1 MMYYMIILSMYITKS
16 VIMFKISIENPGSAD
31 AETIAYLN
39 VNTWKD
45 TYIDLLPR
53 DFVEGKK

>member
-1 MMYYMIILSMYITKS
+1 
-16 VIMFKISIENPGSAD
+16 MFKISIENPGSAD